1 MKKRIRFAFFLSLT
15 CCFCAR
21 PMAQEKIVRMEDAI
35 RMARE
40 NSFEYKSAQNRL
52 QTGIWRHE
60 NFKASF
66 LPTLYMDGTVPNYSR
81 AISKITLPT
90 GEDTFV
96 GQNQAYSSANLGIR
110 QNVGLTG
117 GTFSIKSSL
126 NRLDVFGNGGQTRY
140 SATPFSMSYSQ
151 NAIGYN
157 SFKWQKKIEP
167 LQMEASNRQYA
178 SDMERIANQAV
189 AYFFSTLSAKA
200 RYEMSQQNIA
210 NADTLYRIT
219 QDRFKLGNIA
229 QSSLLQLK
237 LNTLNARKQLA
248 QDSVDYILAKKQLAK
263 YLRLPDGDFGVVL
276 EDDIAFFDIPY
287 EEALHHANSN
297 GRNVVDFRLQRLNAE
312 QEIAQTKAQSGLK
325 FDLNANFGMTN
336 TARNIGGL
344 IRGMEN
350 QQQVSVGFSLPI
362 MDWGYARTQR
372 QRAESNLAMVES
384 EIEQRQLQIEQ
395 EIALYTSRWNLQQR
409 QFAVAREA
417 RDIAAQNYGLEV
429 GRFLRGNISINDLNA
444 AQQQKDSA
452 ANAYIEAVRAYWE
465 LYYTLRR
472 LTLYDFREGTKL

>member
-1 MKKRIRFAFFLSLT
+1 MKVLLFLSVVFGLLN
-15 CCFCAR
+15 AVS
-21 PMAQEKIVRMEDAI
+21 AQEKIVRMEDAVQ
-35 RMARE
+35 MARE
-40 NSFEYKSAQNRL
+40 NSFEHKAARNRL

-66 LPTLYMDGTVPNYSR
+66 LPTLYLDGTVPNYSR

-117 GTFSIKSSL
+117 GTFSVKSSL

-178 SDMERIANQAV
+178 SDMERIASQAV

-237 LNTLNARKQLA
+237 LNALNARKQLA

-297 GRNVVDFRLQRLNAE
+297 GRNVIDFRLQRLNAE
-312 QEIAQTKAQSGLK
+312 QEIAQTKAQNGLK

-336 TARNIGGL
+336 TAHNIGGL
-344 IRGMEN
+344 LRGMEN

-384 EIEQRQLQIEQ
+384 EIEQQQLQIEQ
-395 EIALYTSRWNLQQR
+395 EISLYTSRWNLQQR

-417 RDIAAQNYGLEV
+417 RAIAAQNYGLEV
-429 GRFLRGNISINDLNA
+429 DRFLRGSISINDLNA

-472 LTLYDFREGTKL
+472 LTLYDFREGRRL